1 LRILVALEGNAILA
15 WESKGTAEEQFDRV
29 RGACKHLVGIIQ
41 QVSYFAFSM
50 ARRDL
55 TAIMTA
61 VGAVNA
67 TI

>member
-1 LRILVALEGNAILA
+1 MVRKEKSPRGETGQQKKEGKK
-15 WESKGTAEEQFDRV
+15 E
-29 RGACKHLVGIIQ
+29 

-61 VGAVNA
+61 AGAANA